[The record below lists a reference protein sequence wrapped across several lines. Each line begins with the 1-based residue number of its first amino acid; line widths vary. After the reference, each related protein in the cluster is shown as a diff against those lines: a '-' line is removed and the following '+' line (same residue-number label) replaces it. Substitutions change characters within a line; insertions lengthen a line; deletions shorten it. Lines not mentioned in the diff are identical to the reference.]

1 MLNENLGY
9 YIVDNLKFSSKV
21 DALLYSKTTNKPV
34 QWYFHNK
41 VFNKYNWEK
50 EPEFNLDFY
59 YDKRARELR
68 EKYDYIIIS
77 YSGGSDTNNI
87 VQAFIRQNLH
97 IDEIVTNHITK
108 ATNSFLVM
116 DKSVTN
122 SWNFNAEHELQAMP
136 RLKEISEKC
145 PNTKITILD
154 VSDVVLNSINQF
166 DDVDWVLKRNDH
178 MSVGQLFRY
187 NYLHFAN
194 IKKEFDRGK
203 SVAIIVGL
211 EKPKTFIIGNKF
223 YMSFNDAVANIT
235 TINDFNV
242 DYTNVNVEMF
252 YWSSDTLDMMCK
264 QAHVIKRWLEVNPQM
279 LFAWK
284 NKGASFKNLRLIHE
298 KVLRP
303 VIYTTWND
311 DWFQTDKSTE
321 WWHTEFDTWFR
332 NNKEFEGQY
341 QKWLRGINYLGEMF
355 SDKIHR
361 RADGTPDSFHQF
373 RHSYYIG
380 EMRNDVIQF

>member
-1 MLNENLGY
+1 
-9 YIVDNLKFSSKV
+9 
-21 DALLYSKTTNKPV
+21 
-34 QWYFHNK
+34 
-41 VFNKYNWEK
+41 
-50 EPEFNLDFY
+50 
-59 YDKRARELR
+59 
-68 EKYDYIIIS
+68 
-77 YSGGSDTNNI
+77 
-87 VQAFIRQNLH
+87 
-97 IDEIVTNHITK
+97 
-108 ATNSFLVM
+108 M